1 MIEVWFIT
9 CQNFVLY
16 NFRSVSEFIS
26 AMNGTENLETKEEE
40 AERIHFQKVM
50 EQPESSK
57 KCQYVQSVPKKCPY
71 AVFSLTFLPIWDIHH
86 AALSIFFSVIFS

>member
-1 MIEVWFIT
+1 MIEVWFLT

-57 KCQYVQSVPKKCPY
+57 NASMYKVSHKNVLKR
-71 AVFSLTFLPIWDIHH
+71 
-86 AALSIFFSVIFS
+86 FFP